1 MRRLYFLTKEKESAE
16 TISHDLH
23 DAGVADWNY
32 KVVSRHKKGIYKQ
45 HVHSADMIQTS
56 KFLISAER
64 GALIGIGVG
73 LLFAFL
79 LSLLPIQY
87 GILSFSTLV
96 GIIFAGAFVFGWH
109 GKLFGLNS
117 EPNMLK
123 PFLSKIN
130 SGYYLIVIDVPKN
143 QVDIVRTLIEDE
155 HPEARYCIQGS
166 TIVFPFSKPK
176 EIMF

>member
-1 MRRLYFLTKEKESAE
+1 
-16 TISHDLH
+16 
-23 DAGVADWNY
+23 
-32 KVVSRHKKGIYKQ
+32 
-45 HVHSADMIQTS
+45 
-56 KFLISAER
+56 
-64 GALIGIGVG
+64 
-73 LLFAFL
+73 
-79 LSLLPIQY
+79 
-87 GILSFSTLV
+87 
-96 GIIFAGAFVFGWH
+96 
-109 GKLFGLNS
+109 
-117 EPNMLK
+117 MLK